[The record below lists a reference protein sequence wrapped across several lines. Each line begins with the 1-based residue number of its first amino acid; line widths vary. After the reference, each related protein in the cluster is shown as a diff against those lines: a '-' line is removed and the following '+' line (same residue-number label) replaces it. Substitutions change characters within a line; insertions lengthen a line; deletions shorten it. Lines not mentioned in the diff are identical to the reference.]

1 MMLENMIQHV
11 LLALTSLEILTAIG
25 IISSQDEIK
34 YGFDTDCNYKGME
47 TCLPFQTFQIC

>member
-1 MMLENMIQHV
+1 MLENMIQHV